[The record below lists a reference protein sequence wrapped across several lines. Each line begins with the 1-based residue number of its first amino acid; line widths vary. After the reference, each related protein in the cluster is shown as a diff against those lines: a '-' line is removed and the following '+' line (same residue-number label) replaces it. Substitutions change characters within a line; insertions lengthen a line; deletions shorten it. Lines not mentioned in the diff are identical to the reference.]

1 MVRLIKGRDK
11 EEYICKRKIMEN
23 YWSWVEALA
32 TAWGFMLLVALL
44 CCCLSTKPRQDGDV
58 ISGNGGCTC
67 DGGGHG
73 CV

>member
-1 MVRLIKGRDK
+1 LKIKGRDQG
-11 EEYICKRKIMEN
+11 EYICNRKIMEN
-23 YWSWVEALA
+23 YLRWVEALA

>member
-1 MVRLIKGRDK
+1 
-11 EEYICKRKIMEN
+11 MEN
-23 YWSWVEALA
+23 YLSWVEALA

>member
-1 MVRLIKGRDK
+1 LKIKGRDK

-23 YWSWVEALA
+23 YLSWVEALA